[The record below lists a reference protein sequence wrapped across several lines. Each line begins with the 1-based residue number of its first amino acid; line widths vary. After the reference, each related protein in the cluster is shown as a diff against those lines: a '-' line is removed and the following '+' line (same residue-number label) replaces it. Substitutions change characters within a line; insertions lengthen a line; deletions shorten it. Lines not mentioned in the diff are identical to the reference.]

1 MLGAI
6 RMVMLLWHYCVML
19 NIEADALAKQKLDP
33 PWIGLQMYQIP
44 GKGWSFSIQKSQ
56 ITKQMLEVICT
67 HINRLQAIKHWKTKF
82 QLPNQLWTTI
92 DWNILEQAYKESKEP
107 IQCWVVKYMSGFLV
121 MGRIW
126 RDDSTD
132 WCPIA
137 HAVEKW
143 RTRHIL
149 HNVSKILQQKFGI
162 WPLKK
167 LKQWFQVSNT
177 WHKVADAILWC
188 LSQWHGTALASDCPI
203 LHSVLDQELLG
214 WDWLLDG
221 WVVQSWTEFQEQCW
235 ALVWSHCSGKHWVA
249 ELIKK
254 LWNVSWDMWAHQNRI
269 LHDSPWAK
277 AEILENM
284 VNNTIVD
291 LYALGTQALPRDAM
305 KLMHK
310 PQEHMLW
317 LPLKVKQ
324 QWIESVQVA
333 WQQKTQHDYGQY
345 LSEQWFMAKWVIY
358 L

>member
-1 MLGAI
+1 MLSGEIHVWFFGHGKNMKRWQYRLVSNCPCCGEMEDKAHI
-6 RMVMLLWHYCVML
+6 TQCQQ
-19 NIEADALAKQKLDP
+19 DLAA
-33 PWIGLQMYQIP
+33 
-44 GKGWSFSIQKSQ
+44 
-56 ITKQMLEVICT
+56 E
-67 HINRLQAIKHWKTKF
+67 
-82 QLPNQLWTTI
+82 
-92 DWNILEQAYKESKEP
+92 
-107 IQCWVVKYMSGFLV
+107 
-121 MGRIW
+121 IW
-126 RDDSTD
+126 DL
-132 WCPIA
+132 A
-137 HAVEKW
+137 
-143 RTRHIL
+143 
-149 HNVSKILQQKFGI
+149 F
-162 WPLKK
+162 KK

-221 WVVQSWTEFQEQCW
+221 WVVQSWTEYQEHCW
-235 ALVWSHCSGKHWVA
+235 ALVWSHCSGKCWVA

-254 LWNVSWDMWAHQNRI
+254 LWNVSWDMWAHWNGI
-269 LHDSPWAK
+269 LHN
-277 AEILENM
+277 AEILEEK

-310 PQEHMLW
+310 SQEHMLW

-345 LSEQWFMAKWVIY
+345 LSEQRFMAKWVIY